1 MQQHPHPAEDAPEFA
16 PHPDTDD
23 VSGSYPSGCDAEPDS
38 VLIARLRAG
47 DDTVVETLFERH
59 HRAALG
65 YARSLGGMEHRVEDL
80 ASEAFVRTLAAVRAG
95 SGPTTYWRP
104 YLLTVVRNT
113 AAAWATS
120 DRRSFPS
127 DDLQGWADEAGH
139 ALSPDQIVAASAEHD
154 LIVTA
159 YRSLPERWRTVLWHT
174 VVQRRPAD
182 EVGPLLGLSASGVSS
197 LAARAREGLRTAYLA
212 AHLHRAQSAQCQAYA
227 GRLTALVRGP
237 SQRMPKAL
245 ARHLDE
251 CPDCRRC
258 DEELRDVNR
267 RLRLAAV
274 ALVGPW
280 HGGGTGWTPAPLAEH
295 LSALPPH
302 GPAPSAP
309 RAGTGKVVAGAVTAG
324 VAAVVAAMVLV
335 PSHTSPPPERPVGS
349 RPALLL
355 STPTEGA
362 SESPA
367 GAVPVLPATSLA
379 ASPATSLAAS
389 SAASGRA
396 AGVAGPA
403 TATPA
408 SPTTRPGASP
418 ATSAPS
424 RVGAGGLSA
433 SVLSGSTPVAALPG
447 DRKVRLLL
455 GGTGNC
461 AGVEDE
467 DTESTAGLPYFTPC
481 AGSGDQQWI
490 VRADRSGGVRLL
502 NAANGG
508 CLESAGTVGAVVSQ
522 TACGENSRQSWQVV
536 DLTNGESS
544 LRHRAS
550 GLLLAS
556 QGTGQ
561 VDDTLQLRAAG
572 CTADPVCRPSA
583 AFRL

>member
-1 MQQHPHPAEDAPEFA
+1 MQQHPHSAEDAPESA
-16 PHPDTDD
+16 PRPDPSDA
-23 VSGSYPSGCDAEPDS
+23 SGSYPSGCDPEPDE

-47 DDTVVETLFERH
+47 DDSVVETLFERH

-113 AAAWATS
+113 AAAWATT

-174 VVQRRPAD
+174 VVERRPAE
-182 EVGPLLGLSASGVSS
+182 EVGSLLGLSASGVSS
-197 LAARAREGLRTAYLA
+197 LAARAREGLCTAYLA
-212 AHLHRAQSAQCQAYA
+212 AHLRRAQSAQCQAYA
-227 GRLTALVRGP
+227 GRLTALVRGAA
-237 SQRMPKAL
+237 QRMPKAL

-280 HGGGTGWTPAPLAEH
+280 HGGGSGWTPAPLAEH
-295 LSALPPH
+295 GAGQLSAPPPH
-302 GPAPSAP
+302 GPAPSGP
-309 RAGTGKVVAGAVTAG
+309 RTGTGKVVAGAVMAA
-324 VAAVVAAMVLV
+324 AAVVAAIVLV
-335 PSHTSPPPERPVGS
+335 PSHASPDPERPAGS

-355 STPTEGA
+355 STPTEGVPG
-362 SESPA
+362 SPA
-367 GAVPVLPATSLA
+367 GAVPVLPASSAA
-379 ASPATSLAAS
+379 ASAAS

-396 AGVAGPA
+396 AGVAGAA

-418 ATSAPS
+418 STSASP
-424 RVGAGGLSA
+424 RAAAGGLSA

-461 AGVEDE
+461 AGVE

-522 TACGENSRQSWQVV
+522 QACGENSRQSWQVV
-536 DLTNGESS
+536 DLTNGESA

-572 CTADPVCRPSA
+572 CGADPVCRPSA